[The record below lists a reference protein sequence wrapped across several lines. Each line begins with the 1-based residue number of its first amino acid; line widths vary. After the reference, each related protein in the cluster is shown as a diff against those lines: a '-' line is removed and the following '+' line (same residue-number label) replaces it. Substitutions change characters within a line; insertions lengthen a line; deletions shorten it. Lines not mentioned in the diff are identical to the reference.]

1 MKLAAAIVVL
11 AACGRLGF
19 DPARVDD
26 GGHGSDVGGGE
37 MTPAVC
43 GDGVC
48 EGTAGES
55 CASCAVDCKSQ
66 AAVCGNAAC
75 DPGEDGASCYVD
87 CGPLPW
93 TWATDETD
101 LVAAINSARTM
112 GFTCNG
118 AAVPPTNALT
128 VDAGLQAAARDL
140 AWEEAQ
146 FGTVGSRRCDGES
159 IVTFLA
165 MAKANTQRLAD
176 GRTTTAD
183 RIDTWIGDPSAC
195 AQLAGAATVVG
206 VAVAIALNNTYVV
219 LMR

>member
-19 DPARVDD
+19 DPAGVGD
-26 GGHGSDVGGGE
+26 GGHGSDVGGE
-37 MTPAVC
+37 ATTPAVC

-55 CASCAVDCKSQ
+55 CASCAADCKSQ
-66 AAVCGNAAC
+66 AVVCGNAAC
-75 DPGEDGASCYVD
+75 DPGEDGTSCYVD
-87 CGPLPW
+87 CGPVPW
-93 TWATDETD
+93 TWATDEMD
-101 LVAAINSARTM
+101 LVGAINSTRTT

-118 AAVPPTNALT
+118 APVPPTNALT

-146 FGTVGSRRCDGES
+146 FGTIGSRRCDGES
-159 IVTFLA
+159 IITFLA
-165 MAKANTQRLAD
+165 TSNATAQRLAD

-183 RIDTWIGDPSAC
+183 RIDTWIGDPTAC
-195 AQLAGAATVVG
+195 AQIAGAYTVMG
-206 VAVAIALNNTYVV
+206 VAVAVAANNTYVV